1 LLHANNTMNKFGQ
14 PIWAIECF
22 HNTNKT
28 CQSRGENGADKKTS
42 AKEEMVRSLFLSKKS
57 STDHSRKA
65 TMQQLHVCEAE
76 NYDFYARSR

>member
-1 LLHANNTMNKFGQ
+1 MNKFGQ
-14 PIWAIECF
+14 PIWAINVTTQ
-22 HNTNKT
+22 HTNKT
-28 CQSRGENGADKKTS
+28 CKSRGDNGATKVQRKKWDARHFCQKT
-42 AKEEMVRSLFLSKKS
+42 